1 MTPHTMEVNP
11 SDEQGKTMME
21 VFRKG
26 QCDSAD
32 LKALLPRLRRL
43 SDDEL
48 AATLDSIA
56 ECSRDGECYQPTKD
70 AMLTFRSDVA

>member
-1 MTPHTMEVNP
+1 MILHTMEVNP
-11 SDEQGKTMME
+11 SDEHEKTMME
-21 VFRKG
+21 VLRKG

-43 SDDEL
+43 SDDDL

-56 ECSRDGECYQPTKD
+56 ECSRDGECYEPTKD
-70 AMLTFRSDVA
+70 AMLTFRRGVA

>member
-1 MTPHTMEVNP
+1 MTPHTMEVNL
-11 SDEQGKTMME
+11 SDEHGKTMME
-21 VFRKG
+21 IFRKG

-56 ECSRDGECYQPTKD
+56 EGSRDGECYQPTKD
-70 AMLTFRSDVA
+70 AMLTFQRDVA